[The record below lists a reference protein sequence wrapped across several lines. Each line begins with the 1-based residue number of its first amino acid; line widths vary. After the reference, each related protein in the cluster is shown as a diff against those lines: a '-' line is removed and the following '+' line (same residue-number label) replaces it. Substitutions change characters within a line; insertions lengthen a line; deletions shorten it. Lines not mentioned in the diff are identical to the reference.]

1 MQIKFTFLKARVPM
15 QVIRVYIKSKRH
27 PTWELMYKG
36 KARISNLYFLR
47 ELDNLPDTGTLR
59 STCYELYYENANN
72 SKKF

>member
-1 MQIKFTFLKARVPM
+1 MGTHVQREG
-15 QVIRVYIKSKRH
+15 QDQQ
-27 PTWELMYKG
+27 
-36 KARISNLYFLR
+36 FLR